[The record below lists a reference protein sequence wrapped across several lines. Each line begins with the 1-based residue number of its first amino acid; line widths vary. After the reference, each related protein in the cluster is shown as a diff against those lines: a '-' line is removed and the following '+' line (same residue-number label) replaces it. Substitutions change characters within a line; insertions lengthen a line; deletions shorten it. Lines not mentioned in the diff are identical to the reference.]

1 MYAWVRVRVGTN
13 IRRLRAAAGIRT
25 QRELAERLGVPQPR
39 VSDWENDRYTALEMP
54 TLLRLAKVLHCSVDQ
69 LLAGVDP
76 DYDRVREALVGT
88 AGTAASTIDFLG
100 GKAVG
105 LPVVAEG
112 DAAPTATNWRPSK
125 KYAPPVILHRL
136 PRPGDLHDPDAYG
149 VEVRSDAMVPAH
161 RPRTIAIV
169 APSHP
174 LEDGDEVYAQLASG
188 ERAIRLAHRMQGGY
202 LLQSYNH
209 GYPTRIVR
217 RKDIVGMHVIVYS
230 RRRRS

>member
-1 MYAWVRVRVGTN
+1 MRVGRN
-13 IRRLRAAAGIRT
+13 IRRLRVAAGIRT
-25 QRELAERLGVPQPR
+25 QRELADRLGVPQPR
-39 VSDWENDRYTALEMP
+39 VSDWENDRYAALEMP
-54 TLLRLAKVLHCSVDQ
+54 TLLRIAKVLRCSVDQ

-100 GKAVG
+100 DKVTD

-112 DAAPTATNWRPSK
+112 DAAPTPANWRPGK
-125 KYAPPVILHRL
+125 KSAPPVILHRL

-149 VEVRSDAMVPAH
+149 VEVRSDAMIPAH

-209 GYPTRIVR
+209 GYATRIVR
-217 RKDIVGMHVIVYS
+217 RKDVVGMHVIMYS
-230 RRRRS
+230 RRRMF